1 MVANLIRFSVFL
13 SKRRAIYYALI
24 THYNT
29 FSQRFKTRQ
38 TVTVMMMRYNDRKQH
53 DDAGYQ
59 HYVTDYVFLCFHIYS
74 AKIESL
80 FCNTMANI
88 RYIAK
93 KNSGRESPP
102 SRTVVHGI
110 SISGLLILIIQ
121 ANVWLGQ

>member
-1 MVANLIRFSVFL
+1 MPVTTAIV
-13 SKRRAIYYALI
+13 RRSTLV
-24 THYNT
+24 TV

-59 HYVTDYVFLCFHIYS
+59 HYVTDYVFLCFHKKTT
-74 AKIESL
+74 KIESL

>member
-1 MVANLIRFSVFL
+1 MVLISNSRLF
-13 SKRRAIYYALI
+13 IY
-24 THYNT
+24 
-29 FSQRFKTRQ
+29 R
-38 TVTVMMMRYNDRKQH
+38 
-53 DDAGYQ
+53 G
-59 HYVTDYVFLCFHIYS
+59 
-74 AKIESL
+74 KIESL